1 MKTIALSS
9 FREVSVLM
17 KTIALSSF
25 REVSVLMKT
34 IALSTFKEVSLFQ
47 LVLNKQ
53 VAPYY
58 IEGSSHHGKLKNGK

>member
-9 FREVSVLM
+9 FREVSILM
-17 KTIALSSF
+17 KTIALPSF
-25 REVSVLMKT
+25 REVPL
-34 IALSTFKEVSLFQ
+34 LW

-58 IEGSSHHGKLKNGK
+58 IEGSSHHREEEEGQVGGATT